1 MIQEVKVS
9 LPRGW
14 GHRHPSGTPS
24 LPEVPAGLQGDGP
37 SLGYL
42 LGAPGSGPH
51 SSLPRWPP
59 PVGSKYRS
67 YSRTGAALAG
77 EWAPFGPLPF
87 SSQGEL
93 SDWNQGLR
101 ASQRVPLSGLE
112 LELEVQGDPSGVS
125 RPSINVSW
133 AMLGLGGEGGK
144 RSPPP
149 HPCRDPWVLLGS
161 QTAPPHLLS
170 PPWCPRGRELLC
182 VHSLDIDTRISRLPC
197 LGAGRDYRPH
207 FTGAQREEGIG
218 FGHTAGP
225 EPRSDSRCSSRCRSW
240 GPGRLCRSPR
250 EPRASSRL

>member
-1 MIQEVKVS
+1 MFDNTPAALDGTVAAGDEITGVNGRSIKGKTKVEVAKMIQEVKVS

-24 LPEVPAGLQGDGP
+24 LPQVPAGLQGDGP

-112 LELEVQGDPSGVS
+112 LELEQEEPKRGQ
-125 RPSINVSW
+125 
-133 AMLGLGGEGGK
+133 GLGIF
-144 RSPPP
+144 
-149 HPCRDPWVLLGS
+149 V
-161 QTAPPHLLS
+161 
-170 PPWCPRGRELLC
+170 PRGNSEQ
-182 VHSLDIDTRISRLPC
+182 SLS
-197 LGAGRDYRPH
+197 LGMRQYMA
-207 FTGAQREEGIG
+207 
-218 FGHTAGP
+218 
-225 EPRSDSRCSSRCRSW
+225 
-240 GPGRLCRSPR
+240 
-250 EPRASSRL
+250 